1 MKFSAL
7 FCALLSAASVSAKV
21 FNVTVG
27 ADSKLQYDPP
37 CISGAV
43 AGDQVVFTF
52 FAKNHTVTQ
61 STFTTPCQRESETS
75 PDSGFMPVS
84 ANATSHPT
92 FTFTLDAQSAS
103 TPQWF
108 YCRQKNPESHCNK
121 GMVFAINPT
130 PSKTFAQF
138 QKNAINDVSNSTT
151 GGAPCTTSSAAGTT
165 ATPSSSTSTGGSS
178 GGYSGSSSGSSGSS
192 SGYGGSSSG
201 YGGSSS
207 GSSGSSSGYGGSSSG
222 SSSGSSG
229 SSSGNGT
236 VHSILVG
243 DNETLT
249 FSPPSILAVAGDT
262 IEFTFLTKNHSAT
275 QSTFTDPC
283 SPAPGGVNSGFQPV
297 PANSS
302 SSTAMQWS
310 ITLDAKSASGPLWF
324 YCAQTKPAV
333 HCHAGMVFAINAN
346 VNKSFTQFQMNA
358 MNAANS
364 SASTGSPS
372 TNGSSN
378 SPAGSSSSPAG
389 YPAYSSPTPSPTSA
403 QSSAANINAAK
414 NGVQGLRS
422 SLNTVVLMVL
432 VGLVASFS
440 L

>member
-1 MKFSAL
+1 MLRIMKFSAL
-7 FCALLSAASVSAKV
+7 FCTLLSIASVSAKV

-27 ADSKLQYDPP
+27 ADDKLQYDPP
-37 CISGAV
+37 CIWGAV

-52 FAKNHTVTQ
+52 FPKNHTVTQ

-75 PDSGFMPVS
+75 FDSGFMPVS
-84 ANATSHPT
+84 ANATSNPT
-92 FTFTLDAQSAS
+92 VTFTLDEQSAS

-138 QKNAINDVSNSTT
+138 QQNAINDVSNSTT
-151 GGAPCTTSSAAGTT
+151 GGAPCTTSSAPGTT
-165 ATPSSSTSTGGSS
+165 ATPSSSESTGYNGSSSGYSGSSSGYNSSSSGYSGSS
-178 GGYSGSSSGSSGSS
+178 GDSGSSSGSSGS
-192 SGYGGSSSG
+192 
-201 YGGSSS
+201 
-207 GSSGSSSGYGGSSSG
+207 
-222 SSSGSSG
+222 
-229 SSSGNGT
+229 NGT

-249 FSPPSILAVAGDT
+249 FSPSSIQAVAGDT
-262 IEFTFLTKNHSAT
+262 IEFTFVSKNHSAT

-283 SPAPGGVNSGFQPV
+283 NLAPGGVNSGFQPV

-302 SSTAMQWS
+302 TTMQWS
-310 ITLDAKSASGPLWF
+310 ITLDAQSASGPLWF
-324 YCAQTKPAV
+324 FCAQTNPAV

-358 MNAANS
+358 MNSANS
-364 SASTGSPS
+364 SASTDSPS
-372 TNGSSN
+372 AAGNTASPISS
-378 SPAGSSSSPAG
+378 
-389 YPAYSSPTPSPTSA
+389 PAYSSSTPGPTSA
-403 QSSAANINAAK
+403 GSSAANINAAS
-414 NGVQGLRS
+414 NGVLGIHS
-422 SLNTVVLMVL
+422 SLNTVMLMVI

-440 L
+440 F